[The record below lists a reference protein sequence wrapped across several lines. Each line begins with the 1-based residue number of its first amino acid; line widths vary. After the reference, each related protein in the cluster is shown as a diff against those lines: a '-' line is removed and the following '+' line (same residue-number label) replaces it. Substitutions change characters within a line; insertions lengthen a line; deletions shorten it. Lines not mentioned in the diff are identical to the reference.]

1 MSIVKT
7 ILLVAMFLLLPA
19 LVLRLCR
26 RYAWLDKLGPIV
38 TLYFVGAAIGNLG
51 LLGIPLF
58 PEEMPKVQN
67 MLNNIMV
74 PLAIPLMLFGC
85 VFRKSDTRD
94 QLLSMIS
101 GLVAVVIALVVGY
114 LVFGKMIVSDTDP
127 KFAARVGGML
137 TGSYTGGTVNMASI
151 QKMLGVPEETFVLAN
166 TFDMIV
172 CFTYLM
178 FLVSVGI
185 KIFRKFLPVK
195 TLQTASAEDEAVLA
209 QEVAKAKEN
218 PYKGLFTAAGL
229 KSAAASFGLTIAV
242 FAVSF
247 GVATLIDKAVEAD
260 IFMMVFILMLT
271 TLGIGASFIKPVRNL
286 KYSYDIGMYLIY
298 IFSLVVAS
306 MADLSKIDFTGS
318 VGILGYITLIVFGS
332 LLLHMLFAKLLKID
346 ADTMVITSVTYIN
359 SPPFVPM
366 IAAAMKNR
374 NVLLPGLTIGIVGY
388 AIGNYLGLLI
398 FQLLSIL

>member
-1 MSIVKT
+1 MAIVKT
-7 ILLVAMFLLLPA
+7 ILLVLMFLLTPA
-19 LVLRLCR
+19 LVLKLCR
-26 RYAWLDKLGPIV
+26 KFTWLEKLGPIV
-38 TLYFVGAAIGNLG
+38 TLYFVGAAIGNLS

-58 PEEMPKVQN
+58 PEEMPRVQN
-67 MLNNIMV
+67 ILNSIMV

-114 LVFGKMIVSDTDP
+114 LVFGKMIVSADDP
-127 KFAARVGGML
+127 QYAARVGGML

-151 QKMLGVPEETFVLAN
+151 QKMLGVPEESFVVAN

-178 FLVSVGI
+178 FLVSVGV
-185 KIFRKFLPVK
+185 KLFRKFLPNHS
-195 TLQTASAEDEAVLA
+195 LQAVTAEDEAILA
-209 QEVAKAKEN
+209 REVARQKEN
-218 PYKGLFTAAGL
+218 PYKGLFTKEGL
-229 KSAAASFGLTIAV
+229 WSAARSFGATILI
-242 FAVSF
+242 FGVSF
-247 GVATLIDKAVEAD
+247 GVATLINKAVKTD

-271 TLGIGASFIKPVRNL
+271 SLGIGASFLKPVRKL

-298 IFSLVVAS
+298 IFSMVVAS

-318 VGILGYITLIVFGS
+318 IGILGYITLIVFGS
-332 LLLHMLFAKLLKID
+332 LLLHTLFAKILKID

-366 IAAAMKNR
+366 VAAAMKNR

-398 FQLLSIL
+398 FELLSIL

>member
-1 MSIVKT
+1 MAIVKT
-7 ILLVAMFLLLPA
+7 ILLVLMFLLTPA

-26 RYAWLDKLGPIV
+26 KFTWLEKLGPIV

-58 PEEMPKVQN
+58 PEEMPRVQN
-67 MLNNIMV
+67 ILNNIMV
-74 PLAIPLMLFGC
+74 PMAIPLMLFGC

-114 LVFGKMIVSDTDP
+114 LVFGKMIVSADDP
-127 KFAARVGGML
+127 QYAARVGGML

-151 QKMLGVPEETFVLAN
+151 QKMLGVPEESFVVAN

-178 FLVSVGI
+178 FLVSVGV
-185 KIFRKFLPVK
+185 KLFRKFLPNHSLKAV
-195 TLQTASAEDEAVLA
+195 TAEDEAVLA
-209 QEVAKAKEN
+209 QEVAKQKEN
-218 PYKGLFTAAGL
+218 PYKGLFTKKGL
-229 KSAAASFGLTIAV
+229 WSAAKSFGATILI
-242 FAVSF
+242 FGISF
-247 GVATLIDKAVEAD
+247 GVATLINKAVKAD

-271 TLGIGASFIKPVRNL
+271 TLGIGASFLKPVRKL
-286 KYSYDIGMYLIY
+286 TYSYDIGMYLIY
-298 IFSLVVAS
+298 IFSMVVAS

-318 VGILGYITLIVFGS
+318 IGILGYITLIVFGS
-332 LLLHMLFAKLLKID
+332 LLLHTLFAKLLKID

-366 IAAAMKNR
+366 VAAAMKNR

-398 FQLLSIL
+398 FELLSIL

>member
-1 MSIVKT
+1 MAIVKT
-7 ILLVAMFLLLPA
+7 ILLVLMFLLTPA

-26 RYAWLDKLGPIV
+26 KFTWLEKLGPIV

-58 PEEMPKVQN
+58 PEEMPRVQN
-67 MLNNIMV
+67 ILNNIMV
-74 PLAIPLMLFGC
+74 PMAIPLMLFGC

-114 LVFGKMIVSDTDP
+114 LVFGKMIVSADDP
-127 KFAARVGGML
+127 QYAARVGGML

-151 QKMLGVPEETFVLAN
+151 QKMLGVPEESFVVAN

-172 CFTYLM
+172 CFTYVM
-178 FLVSVGI
+178 FLVSVGV
-185 KIFRKFLPVK
+185 KLFRKFLPNHSLKAV
-195 TLQTASAEDEAVLA
+195 TAEDEAVLA
-209 QEVAKAKEN
+209 QEVAKQKEN
-218 PYKGLFTAAGL
+218 PYKGLFTKKGL
-229 KSAAASFGLTIAV
+229 WSAAKSFGATILI
-242 FAVSF
+242 FGISF
-247 GVATLIDKAVEAD
+247 GVATLINKAVKAD

-271 TLGIGASFIKPVRNL
+271 TLGIGASFLKPVRKL
-286 KYSYDIGMYLIY
+286 TYSYDIGMYLIY
-298 IFSLVVAS
+298 IFSMVVAS

-318 VGILGYITLIVFGS
+318 IGILGYITLIVFGS
-332 LLLHMLFAKLLKID
+332 LLLHTLFAKLLKID

-366 IAAAMKNR
+366 VAAAMKNR

-398 FQLLSIL
+398 FELLSIL